1 MPMPE
6 SMSGRGTGRGTESSR
21 RAGSSA
27 AAVPPS
33 VPSVPAAACPAPVRL
48 VPLPVLACL
57 AALAV
62 GLAAAPSPAA
72 AASAAAAGGAPAPA
86 AGATPAPGPP
96 ASGPEQGHAHG
107 HPPVGKGTPADCPGD
122 WPWGC
127 VALCESGGRW
137 DVNTGNGHYGG
148 LQFRQS
154 TWEAYG
160 GTAYAPRADLADRAR
175 QVTVAQEVLR
185 WQGWRAWP
193 ECSARY
199 GLTGRA
205 HTVRPGDTLSAVA
218 RLFRVEGGWRA
229 VYAVNRD
236 VVGED
241 PDLIRPGAM
250 LRLPADAA
258 GSPPP
263 SSPPAPSAPAPA
275 PAPAPATTSAPA
287 PAPSPAPGADPVP
300 SGAPVPATAATPP
313 PPR

>member
-1 MPMPE
+1 MPMPMPMP
-6 SMSGRGTGRGTESSR
+6 SKP
-21 RAGSSA
+21 AGS
-27 AAVPPS
+27 AAVVPPRA
-33 VPSVPAAACPAPVRL
+33 PAAARSAPAIRSAPVLGGLLLGL
-48 VPLPVLACL
+48 VAFLL
-57 AALAV
+57 
-62 GLAAAPSPAA
+62 GF
-72 AASAAAAGGAPAPA
+72 APAPA
-86 AGATPAPGPP
+86 FGAAGPGAVAGDAGDPPVPGGSPAPGPP
-96 ASGPEQGHAHG
+96 APGPEQGHAHG
-107 HPPVGKGTPADCPGD
+107 HPPAGKGTPADCPGD

-137 DVNTGNGHYGG
+137 DVNTGNGYYGG

-160 GTAYAPRADLADRAR
+160 GTAYAPRADLAGRAQ
-175 QVTVAQEVLR
+175 QVAVAQEVLR

-199 GLTGRA
+199 GLSGRA

-236 VVGED
+236 LVGDD
-241 PDLIRPGAM
+241 PDLIRPGVM
-250 LRLPADAA
+250 LRVPEGAA

-263 SSPPAPSAPAPA
+263 STPSTPAPAPTPAPVPAPIPTADAGVTPAPIPTAAPAPDAPASPAPSAAPA
-275 PAPAPATTSAPA
+275 P
-287 PAPSPAPGADPVP
+287 V
-300 SGAPVPATAATPP
+300 ATPP